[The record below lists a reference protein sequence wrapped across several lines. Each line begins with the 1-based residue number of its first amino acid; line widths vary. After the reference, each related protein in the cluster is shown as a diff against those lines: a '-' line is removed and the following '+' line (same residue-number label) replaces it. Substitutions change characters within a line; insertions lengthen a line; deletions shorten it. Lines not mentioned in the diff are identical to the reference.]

1 MWIHIDCN
9 AEPDPG
15 LHLLPYGS
23 GCGSSKKLPE
33 YKKNSYLQSELE
45 ILVTNFVLYTVVFTV
60 WFEEIN
66 INFKYTVPNFLNFFL
81 HVLTALLFSGAH
93 VTWRTAAWASSGKEK
108 TPGLEFITR
117 GFLNYH
123 FETEEFFCWTDHKL
137 YLKFIL
143 LLGMEIQICW
153 TTINPIPPL
162 LWEYARHWEI
172 VSIWCW
178 THVAEALTCC
188 WLSQNLHVVAQLWY

>member
-1 MWIHIDCN
+1 MVTKN
-9 AEPDPG
+9 QR
-15 LHLLPYGS
+15 
-23 GCGSSKKLPE
+23 CGSTLIAMRSRILDCICFLTDPDADQVKSCRSIKKFI
-33 YKKNSYLQSELE
+33 QSELE

-66 INFKYTVPNFLNFFL
+66 INFKYTVPVPNFLKNFL

-143 LLGMEIQICW
+143 LLGMDIQICW

-172 VSIWCW
+172 V
-178 THVAEALTCC
+178 
-188 WLSQNLHVVAQLWY
+188 